1 MRSFYRLRNMMLLG
15 EELYRLGSIMLQDE
29 ELLQIGEYNATRS
42 GAFTD

>member
-1 MRSFYRLRNMMLLG
+1 MLLG
-15 EELYRLGSIMLQDE
+15 EELYRLGNIKLQDE